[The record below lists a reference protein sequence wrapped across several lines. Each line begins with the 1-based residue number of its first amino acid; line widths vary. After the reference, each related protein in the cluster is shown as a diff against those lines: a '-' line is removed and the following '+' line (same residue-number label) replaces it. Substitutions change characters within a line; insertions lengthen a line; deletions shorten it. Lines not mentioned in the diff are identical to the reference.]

1 MKKTLLK
8 LSLLLT
14 VFIFAVSC
22 KNEPTTP
29 KDSFTVSG
37 TLKGLDTEFMSTS
50 YNGPDGE
57 RVTDSVFVKDG
68 SFTYT
73 AKINAPTHVI
83 FWPFVE
89 STVKRSGGGG
99 YYPVKSSQFAF
110 IASPGANIEFKGE
123 ITDFVDAYPS
133 GTKANDD
140 LAAINS
146 KVFPLMNKSINY
158 LLEKIKLEKSDA
170 RVQIINDSITL
181 LDEEV
186 LKLKKEFIKNNPGS
200 IAAAWYLSDM
210 MMRSQTTDEESVSL
224 FKNLDDSLK
233 DNAFYQQVD
242 TRIKGIESTLVGKI
256 VPNFSTT
263 KTLDGSE
270 FSLSSLRG
278 KYVLI
283 DFWGTWCGPCIEEMP
298 TVKEYQLKYP
308 DKLAILGV
316 NSGESID
323 KINKFIEP
331 QNYNWQ
337 QIITGEGDDNFVLK
351 FNVTG
356 FPTKFILDPEGKI
369 LYKFIGSGEESF
381 TKLDELL
388 K

>member
-1 MKKTLLK
+1 M
-8 LSLLLT
+8 
-14 VFIFAVSC
+14 
-22 KNEPTTP
+22 
-29 KDSFTVSG
+29 
-37 TLKGLDTEFMSTS
+37 
-50 YNGPDGE
+50 
-57 RVTDSVFVKDG
+57 
-68 SFTYT
+68 
-73 AKINAPTHVI
+73 
-83 FWPFVE
+83 
-89 STVKRSGGGG
+89 
-99 YYPVKSSQFAF
+99 
-110 IASPGANIEFKGE
+110 
-123 ITDFVDAYPS
+123 
-133 GTKANDD
+133 
-140 LAAINS
+140 
-146 KVFPLMNKSINY
+146 LMRN
-158 LLEKIKLEKSDA
+158 
-170 RVQIINDSITL
+170 
-181 LDEEV
+181 
-186 LKLKKEFIKNNPGS
+186 
-200 IAAAWYLSDM
+200 
-210 MMRSQTTDEESVSL
+210 QTTDEESVSL

-233 DNAFYQQVD
+233 DNKFYQQVD
-242 TRIKGIESTLVGKI
+242 TRIKGIESTMIGNV
-256 VPNFSTT
+256 VPSFSTT

-308 DKLAILGV
+308 DKLAILGI

-369 LYKFIGSGEESF
+369 LYKFVGSGEESF
-381 TKLDELL
+381 TVLDELL